1 MEVMVQSYEMLPRGS
16 SLDGIRWEHAG
27 VLLQVLMQNSIM
39 LAAPIML
46 VMMTAEM
53 LLGVFARY
61 CPQLNPFSL
70 SLTVKSTIAFIVFLF
85 YGFQALTEKPLQLFS
100 IADFRQFIS

>member
-61 CPQLNPFSL
+61 CPQLNPFRCL
-70 SLTVKSTIAFIVFLF
+70 
-85 YGFQALTEKPLQLFS
+85 
-100 IADFRQFIS
+100 